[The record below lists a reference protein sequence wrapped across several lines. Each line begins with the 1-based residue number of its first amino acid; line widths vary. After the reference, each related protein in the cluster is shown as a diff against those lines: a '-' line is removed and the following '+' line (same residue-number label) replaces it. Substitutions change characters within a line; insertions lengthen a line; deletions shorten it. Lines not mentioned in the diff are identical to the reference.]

1 VERLRLNLHLSS
13 QDQELVFKGVLCIMY
28 GIIIFASIANLFYG
42 LASTW
47 QFLLKD
53 ISPIYW
59 SLTNAT
65 S

>member
-1 VERLRLNLHLSS
+1 VVRLRQSLHP
-13 QDQELVFKGVLCIMY
+13 QDQELVFKGIFYLMY

-42 LASTW
+42 LAATW
-47 QFLLKD
+47 QFILKD

-59 SLTNAT
+59 SLTNAA